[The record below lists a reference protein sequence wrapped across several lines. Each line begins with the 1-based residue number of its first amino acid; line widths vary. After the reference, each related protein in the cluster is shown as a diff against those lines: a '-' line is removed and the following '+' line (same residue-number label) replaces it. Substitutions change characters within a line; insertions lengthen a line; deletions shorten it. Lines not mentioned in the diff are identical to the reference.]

1 MDQPAPLPAPGSF
14 PDRHPGAMTAMRSLD
29 IFAGAGGLS
38 LGLEAA
44 GFEIVAG
51 VEIDPDACETFAKA
65 HPAAEVVCDDV
76 SLLPFQ
82 TWAPRVDVLVG
93 GPPCQPWSTG
103 GKRLGDADPRDGWP
117 IFLQALEAIR
127 PRAFIAENVAG
138 FAAGARKPHFDTLTE
153 RLSSLGYNVTARV
166 LNAADYG
173 VPQRRLR
180 LLIVG
185 TERGGFEFPT
195 PRFGVGT
202 EKPWRIAGDA
212 IGPEPVG
219 NPNPSIITYARRP
232 DIRPNP
238 YDGHVYNGGGRPID
252 LSKPARTLL
261 ASMGGNK
268 TPWVDTLGIVP
279 EYHAHLLAGGVPR
292 TGQVPGARRIT
303 VEEAALLQTFPRG
316 MHFAGPRSSCY
327 RQIGNAVPPMLAE
340 AVGEQLLRHL
350 GEHKDTLSD
359 SGNTGVFQPGDVF
372 PD

>member
-1 MDQPAPLPAPGSF
+1 
-14 PDRHPGAMTAMRSLD
+14 MTVMRTLD

-65 HPAAEVVCDDV
+65 HPAAEVVCDNV
-76 SLLPFQ
+76 NRLPFE
-82 TWAPRVDVLVG
+82 TWAPRVDVVVG

-117 IFLQALEAIR
+117 IFLQTLEAIR
-127 PRAFIAENVAG
+127 PQAFIAENVAG
-138 FAAGARKPHFDTLTE
+138 FGAGARKPHFDALTQ
-153 RLSSLGYNVTARV
+153 RLRGLGYNVMAEV

-185 TERGGFEFPT
+185 IRGALFRFPA
-195 PRFGVGT
+195 PHFGAASR
-202 EKPWRIAGDA
+202 KPWRVAGDV
-212 IGPEPVG
+212 IGSDPFGV
-219 NPNPSIITYARRP
+219 PNPSIITYARRP
-232 DIRPNP
+232 DIRPNA

-252 LSKPARTLL
+252 LDKPAPTLL

-268 TPWVDTLGIVP
+268 TPWVDSLGIVP
-279 EYHAHLLAGGVPR
+279 EYHAHLMSGGAPR

-303 VEEAALLQTFPRG
+303 VEEAALLQTFPQG

-327 RQIGNAVPPMLAE
+327 RQIGNAVPPLLAR
-340 AVGEQLLRHL
+340 AVGSELLRQF
-350 GEHKDTLSD
+350 GEHRSPATQVTVIPASSSRVMYAPTSAYLRPLQE
-359 SGNTGVFQPGDVF
+359 TF
-372 PD
+372 P

>member
-1 MDQPAPLPAPGSF
+1 
-14 PDRHPGAMTAMRSLD
+14 MTAVRALD

-51 VEIDPDACETFAKA
+51 VEIDPDACETFGKA

-76 SLLPFQ
+76 SRLPFE
-82 TWAPRVDVLVG
+82 TWAPRVDVVVG

-103 GKRLGDADPRDGWP
+103 GKRLGEADPRDGWP

-127 PRAFIAENVAG
+127 PQAFIAENVAG
-138 FAAGARKPHFDTLTE
+138 FAAGARKPHFDLLIQRLTN
-153 RLSSLGYNVTARV
+153 LGYYVTSDV

-185 TERGGFEFPT
+185 TMRCRFSFPR
-195 PRFGVGT
+195 PRYGAADKEPWRVAGDVIGPDPVGT
-202 EKPWRIAGDA
+202 
-212 IGPEPVG
+212 
-219 NPNPSIITYARRP
+219 PNPSIITYARRP
-232 DIRPNP
+232 EIRPNP

-252 LSKPARTLL
+252 LSKPAPTLL

-268 TPWVDTLGIVP
+268 TPWVDTRGIVP
-279 EYHAHLLAGGVPR
+279 GYHAHLSAGGAPR
-292 TGQVPGARRIT
+292 AGRVPGARRIT
-303 VEEAALLQTFPRG
+303 VEESALLQTFPRG

-327 RQIGNAVPPMLAE
+327 RQIGNAVPPLLAQ
-340 AVGEQLLRHL
+340 AVGDELLRQL
-350 GEHKDTLSD
+350 GQHEDALFS
-359 SGNTGVFQPGDVF
+359 SSNTGVF
-372 PD
+372 